1 MSFQSTQSLV
11 LPVSACFRVL
21 LFEFVRAIRNVCFV
35 GEKMWEFLCLGPGKP
50 PMSLFD
56 FEVSNL
62 AEMREYKIRFSYDLY
77 DS

>member
-1 MSFQSTQSLV
+1 MYV
-11 LPVSACFRVL
+11 
-21 LFEFVRAIRNVCFV
+21 V

-56 FEVSNL
+56 FKVSNL
-62 AEMREYKIRFSYDLY
+62 AEMREHKIRFSYDLY